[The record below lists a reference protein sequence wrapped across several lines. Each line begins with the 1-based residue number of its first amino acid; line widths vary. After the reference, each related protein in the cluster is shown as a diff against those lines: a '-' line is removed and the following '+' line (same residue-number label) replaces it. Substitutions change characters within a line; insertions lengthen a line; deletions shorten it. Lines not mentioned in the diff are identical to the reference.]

1 MPKDVTEN
9 IKKERNIK
17 NAEKGLS
24 YYEKPVLNIFI
35 QVFFVN
41 YASIFLRICLRIE

>member
-24 YYEKPVLNIFI
+24 YYEKHGQGKVYGVGDN
-35 QVFFVN
+35 
-41 YASIFLRICLRIE
+41 